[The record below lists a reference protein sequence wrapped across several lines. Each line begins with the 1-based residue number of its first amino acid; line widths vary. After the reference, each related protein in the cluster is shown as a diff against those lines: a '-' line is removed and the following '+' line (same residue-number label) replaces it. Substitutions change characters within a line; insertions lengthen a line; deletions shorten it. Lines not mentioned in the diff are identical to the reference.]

1 LQCVEREE
9 PAILLGSGAIFF
21 LDWRHARAIVSR
33 ESRNEIVLGKKTM
46 DPQAEKRGWSWWYL
60 LFVLQFV
67 AVLWPAFYN
76 TVEPSWAGIPFFY
89 WYQMLWV
96 AIGAVLT
103 AIVYFATEA

>member
-1 LQCVEREE
+1 MLV
-9 PAILLGSGAIFF
+9 SGAIFF
-21 LDWRHARAIVSR
+21 LIGVMHGLSSPENLERDR
-33 ESRNEIVLGKKTM
+33 LGEENHGSTNGR
-46 DPQAEKRGWSWWYL
+46 RGWSWWYL

-96 AIGAVLT
+96 IIGAVLT